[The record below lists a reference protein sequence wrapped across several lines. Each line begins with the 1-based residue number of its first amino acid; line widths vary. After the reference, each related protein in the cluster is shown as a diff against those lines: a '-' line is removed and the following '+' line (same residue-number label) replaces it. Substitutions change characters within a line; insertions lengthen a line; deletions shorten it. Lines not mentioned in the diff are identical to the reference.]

1 MERYLCIHAHF
12 YQPPRENPWLG
23 EIEIQDT
30 AHPYHDWNEKIA
42 AECYVQ
48 NVASRLLDGESRI
61 LDIVSNF
68 ARISFNIGPTLLSW
82 MEHRVPDA
90 YGKIIAADQQSREWR
105 GGHGNALAQ
114 VYNHVI
120 MPLANSRD
128 KQTQILWGI
137 EDFRH
142 RFGRDPEGMWLAE
155 TAVDLETLDLLA
167 RQGIRFTIL
176 APSQA
181 ARIRR
186 ITGGGRWRD
195 VSGSRIDPSQPYLC
209 RLPSGNTIS
218 LFFYD
223 GPISQAV
230 AFEKLLANGENFADR
245 LLGGFTDVRSGPQ
258 LMHIATDGE
267 SYGHHHRF
275 GDMALAHALHS
286 IESNGLARLTNYG
299 EYLELYPP
307 AQEVKIFEN
316 SSWSCVHGIE
326 RWKSD
331 CGCNSGG
338 HSDWNQEWRAP
349 LREALDWLRDEI
361 ATLYENRLRSLG
373 VDPWATR
380 DAYIQ
385 VILDRSDEMAQQ
397 FATTHC
403 SREFEDDERTLFFRC
418 LEMQRQA
425 LLMYTSCGWF
435 FDEISGIETVQI
447 LQYAGRAI
455 QLARE
460 MGLELEAPFLER
472 LAVARSNIPEHRN
485 GAHIY
490 EIFVRP
496 TIIDLEKVAAHYA
509 ISSLFEDYGENTGI
523 YHFDLNREDFWQ
535 SSADTVKATVGRI
548 AVRSRLFG
556 ETRRASFC
564 VLHFGNQSINGRV
577 RDYRGDESYLAMR
590 QEFITSFEL
599 GDYTQVVRVMDTH
612 FGTHTYSL
620 LDLFR
625 DEQKNILDILTELA
639 VEGFIN
645 RYREMY
651 DRSRSLMQFFLHT
664 RMPIPKVLLN
674 AAEYVINHDLWTAI
688 RAEPLDCPKTLE
700 VLEEIRLWGV
710 TVDSSKMEMVVRYR
724 LERMMVHFGSN
735 PAEPGLLEQI
745 RAVLKLLGHMNTEVN
760 YWQVQNSYH
769 SMAQAGAKD
778 FSAAARAGD
787 EEALRWL
794 EGFRELGVELFFNI
808 DSLFQ
813 RFGLEPPGEE
823 SVPGRSEGGCPQ

>member
-30 AHPYHDWNEKIA
+30 AHPYHDWNERIA
-42 AECYVQ
+42 AECYVP
-48 NVASRLLDGESRI
+48 NVASRLLDGEGRI

-68 ARISFNIGPTLLSW
+68 AHISFNIGPTLLSW
-82 MEHRVPDA
+82 MEHRVPEA
-90 YGKIIAADQQSREWR
+90 YEQILAADRQSREWR

-137 EDFRH
+137 EDFRR

-167 RQGIRFTIL
+167 RHGIRFTIL

-181 ARIRR
+181 ARSRKVKS
-186 ITGGGRWRD
+186 GGRWRD
-195 VSGSRIDPSQPYLC
+195 VSNSRIDPSQPYLC
-209 RLPSGNTIS
+209 RLPSGGTIS

-230 AFEKLLANGENFADR
+230 AFEKLLASGEHFADR
-245 LLGGFTDVRSGPQ
+245 LLGGFSEVRTGPQ

-275 GDMALAHALHS
+275 GDMALAYALHS
-286 IESNGLARLTNYG
+286 IEAKGLASLTNYG
-299 EYLELYPP
+299 QYLERYPP
-307 AQEVKIFEN
+307 VQEVKIFEN
-316 SSWSCVHGIE
+316 SSWSCSHGIE

-338 HSDWNQEWRAP
+338 HPGWTQEWRAP
-349 LREALDWLRDEI
+349 LRGALDWLRDET
-361 ATLYENRLRSLG
+361 AGLYQDRLRSLG
-373 VDPWATR
+373 IDPWAAR
-380 DAYIQ
+380 DGYIQ
-385 VILDRSDEMAQQ
+385 VILDRSEEMGRRFTATHSPRELGDE
-397 FATTHC
+397 
-403 SREFEDDERTLFFRC
+403 ERTMFFRC
-418 LEMQRQA
+418 LEMQRHA

-447 LQYAGRAI
+447 LQYAGRVI

-460 MGLELEAPFLER
+460 MGLELETPFLER
-472 LAVARSNIPEHRN
+472 LAAARSNIPEHRD

-490 EIFVRP
+490 EQFVRP
-496 TIIDLEKVAAHYA
+496 TMIDLEKVAAHYA
-509 ISSLFEDYGENTGI
+509 ISSLFEDYGESTGI

-535 SSADTVKATVGRI
+535 ANSDTVKATVGRI

-564 VLHFGNQSINGRV
+564 VLHFGNHSIIGKV
-577 RDYRGDESYLAMR
+577 RDYLDGDLYLAMKE
-590 QEFITSFEL
+590 EFIASFEL
-599 GDYTQVVRVMDTH
+599 GDYSQLVRIMDTH
-612 FGTHTYSL
+612 FGLHTYSL

-625 DEQKNILDILTELA
+625 DEQRNILEILTEQT
-639 VEGFIN
+639 VKGFIN

-651 DRSRSLMQFFLHT
+651 DQSLSLMQFLQHT
-664 RMPIPKVLLN
+664 AMPIPRVLVN
-674 AAEYVINHDLWTAI
+674 AAEYVDNHDLWNAI
-688 RAEPLDCPKTLE
+688 RAESLDCQNVSKLLE
-700 VLEEIRLWGV
+700 DIRRWGV
-710 TVDSSKMEMVVRYR
+710 TVDFSKMEMVVRYR
-724 LERMMVHFGSN
+724 LEKMMEQFAGN
-735 PAEPGLLEQI
+735 PTEPGLLEQI
-745 RAVLKLLGHMNTEVN
+745 RTVLKLLGQMDTEVN
-760 YWQVQNSYH
+760 YWQIQNSYH
-769 SMAQAGAKD
+769 SMAQTITQD

-787 EEALRWL
+787 REALRWL
-794 EGFRELGVELFFNI
+794 EEFRDLGIELSFNI
-808 DSLFQ
+808 ESLFQ
-813 RFGLEPPGEE
+813 KFGLEIPGEKP
-823 SVPGRSEGGCPQ
+823 VTG